1 MNRLIDLIFLIVMG
15 LAMLVQAML
24 IAFLIISSSKGPII
38 HWSKRIG
45 NANKEFLMPKFRTM
59 YVDTPDIATHL
70 LEDDKYITTVGF
82 YLRKLSLDEIPQLWS
97 ILKKDMTLVGPRPA
111 LHNQYDLINLRTKS
125 GVNCLV
131 PGITGWAQIN
141 GRDNISIEDKAKL
154 DYEYLLK
161 RSVSFDLKIIFV
173 TVKQVL
179 GMKDV
184 RH

>member
-1 MNRLIDLIFLIVMG
+1 MNRLIDLIFSIVLG
-15 LAMLVQAML
+15 LAMFAPAIL
-24 IAFLIISSSKGPII
+24 IACLIISSSKGPII

-45 NANKEFLMPKFRTM
+45 IANKEFLMPKFRTM

-97 ILKKDMTLVGPRPA
+97 IFKGDMTLVGPRPA
-111 LHNQYDLINLRTKS
+111 LHNQFDLIKLRTKS
-125 GVNCLV
+125 GVNNLV

-141 GRDNISIEDKAKL
+141 GRDNISIEDKANL
-154 DYEYLLK
+154 DYEYLLR
-161 RSVSFDLKIIFV
+161 RSLFFDLKIIFV
-173 TVKQVL
+173 TMKHVV
-179 GMKDV
+179 GMKNI